1 MFFQYSRVITRC
13 STSNA
18 KIQSDILKNLSIEY
32 SCLSL
37 IFQSFNIYCLW
48 LDIDCYFRNSAMKW
62 TKEHN
67 VLLGKKVMLFELQ
80 KYKLGSERGNCLDQI
95 AKSLNQLQEPFFNV
109 SQKSITDRLR
119 LLKRDFKMKDWY
131 EWKGSGISSE
141 KSEIHVIMEDYLE
154 RKEEQERESEKISDK
169 TAKEKAS
176 TKERQ
181 RKEQEMINH
190 GRKENIHQMK
200 RWIIRKKQ
208 QRRNVSWRKK
218 N

>member
-1 MFFQYSRVITRC
+1 
-13 STSNA
+13 
-18 KIQSDILKNLSIEY
+18 
-32 SCLSL
+32 
-37 IFQSFNIYCLW
+37 
-48 LDIDCYFRNSAMKW
+48 
-62 TKEHN
+62 
-67 VLLGKKVMLFELQ
+67 MLFELQ

-131 EWKGSGISSE
+131 KWKGSGISSE

-200 RWIIRKKQ
+200 RWIIQKKQ

>member
-1 MFFQYSRVITRC
+1 MRRFSQIYW
-13 STSNA
+13 
-18 KIQSDILKNLSIEY
+18 KILSIEY

-67 VLLGKKVMLFELQ
+67 VLLGKKVMLLELQ

-95 AKSLNQLQEPFFNV
+95 AKSLNQLQEPFFDV

-141 KSEIHVIMEDYLE
+141 KSEIRVIMEDYLE
-154 RKEEQERESEKISDK
+154 GKEEQERESGKFLIKQLKKKLPPKRD
-169 TAKEKAS
+169 KEKSRRWS
-176 TKERQ
+176 TTEEKKTYTKWNDGLFKRSNREGMWAEER
-181 RKEQEMINH
+181 RT
-190 GRKENIHQMK
+190 R
-200 RWIIRKKQ
+200 
-208 QRRNVSWRKK
+208 V
-218 N
+218 